1 MQRTKLLNPLLH
13 DHQRLAMLLAA
24 VAIFASTPRPAF
36 ALFGIGDV
44 ISDPWAQAK
53 NVEKVASLLLQLQQ
67 MEQQLDQ
74 LRAQLAD
81 LDGLLDDPGGD
92 AFERAGEVMDGLTA
106 LRATLDRWQDALP
119 AEVDP
124 QTMTVNDLPAHNA
137 KVREYLQDRL
147 VQTESSL
154 AVVEENRQAVTI
166 EVAAIVQAGNAAEGS
181 KSAQQAANQLQAIL
195 TSEQAKLQA
204 LKTMRSRLAADADAA
219 AQAEEA
225 AAEAVRQREMAAMR
239 SSADQLR
246 DEGRGGMTGT
256 K

>member
-1 MQRTKLLNPLLH
+1 
-13 DHQRLAMLLAA
+13 
-24 VAIFASTPRPAF
+24 
-36 ALFGIGDV
+36 
-44 ISDPWAQAK
+44 
-53 NVEKVASLLLQLQQ
+53 

-92 AFERAGEVMDGLTA
+92 AFERAGQVMDGLTA

-124 QTMTVNDLPAHNA
+124 QTITVNDLPAHNA
-137 KVREYLQDRL
+137 RVREYLLDRL

-154 AVVEENRQAVTI
+154 AVVEENRQTVTL

-239 SSADQLR
+239 SSVETLR
-246 DEGRGGMTGT
+246 DEGRSGMTGT